1 MTLSFMEL
9 SPLIFV
15 LPLLQMPS
23 IFPRIIVFFSQRIL
37 PSRDVTE
44 IKLLIK
50 IIV

>member
-9 SPLIFV
+9 SPLIFA

-23 IFPRIIVFFSQRIL
+23 ISPRIIVFFQRIL